1 MENLLAGIRRFQ
13 SEVYP
18 ALQPVFEELA
28 GGQRPGVLFITCSD
42 SRVVPSL
49 LTQSGPGELFVL
61 RNAGNL
67 VPSYSAGGG
76 GEAATIEYAVKAL
89 KVRDIVVCGH
99 AKCGA
104 VEALITPGA
113 ADALPAVRQWLL
125 HARRTL
131 EILETRYADLEDPRQ
146 RLAKAIELN
155 AVVQMQ
161 NVCSHPAVAEA
172 LEQGTLRVHA
182 WVYDFVSGQVLA
194 HDPQTDSFQPLNGG
208 PKAPEA

>member
-1 MENLLAGIRRFQ
+1 MQKMLAGIRRFQ
-13 SEVYP
+13 TEIYP
-18 ALQPVFEELA
+18 AMQPLFEELA
-28 GGQRPGVLFITCSD
+28 GGQHPEVLLITCSD

-89 KVRDIVVCGH
+89 RVKDIIVCGH
-99 AKCGA
+99 SQCGA
-104 VEALITPGA
+104 VKALITPGG
-113 ADALPAVRQWLL
+113 ADSLPAVQQWLL

-131 EILETRYADLEDPRQ
+131 EILETRHADIQDPAQ
-146 RLAKAIELN
+146 RLARAIEVN

-172 LEQGTLRVHA
+172 LEQGTVRVHA
-182 WVYDFVSGQVLA
+182 WVYDFITGQVQA
-194 HDPQTDSFQPLNGG
+194 YDPRSETFEPLDGFS
-208 PKAPEA
+208 PAV